1 MIPFTHLHLHTH
13 YSLLDGATRIPALMK
28 HVKENGM
35 DAVACTDHGNLYS
48 MVEFLTT
55 AQKFGVKPIIGM
67 EAYIAPGSRMD
78 RGWSRDA
85 HQDYAYHLTLL
96 ARTGTG
102 VRNLMRLSSEA
113 FLTGYYYKPRIDR
126 EILAQHS
133 EGLICLSGCA
143 SSELSDYLLSGNF
156 PQARSLAE
164 WYLQTFKS
172 NFYFEIQDN
181 GVPIQQD
188 LLAPTIDLAFRLGAP
203 VVATSDAHYLTS
215 DDSRYHDILLCIN
228 TKKTIHDKNRM
239 RFSTNQF
246 HVRSPNEMVAA
257 MPGHL
262 QAVKQSALIAASV
275 EEFYPSLGLGKRQ
288 FPSFPLPAGMTSEE
302 RLVELCWKAIQ
313 ELGSNFEE
321 LQGGLDNSISP
332 LMSSKHGDAF
342 SHGEKGRK
350 IALKMQPVRQPIPKD
365 RSKEKRMSMDGCQS
379 TSVLEDRLQHE
390 LAIIKRMGFSSYFLI
405 VWDICKFMQKS
416 RILYSARGSAC
427 GCLVAHLLRISR
439 IDPIA
444 HGLLFERF
452 IDPARSEPPDIDLD
466 IDKERRDEVIQY
478 VRKRYG
484 DDCVAHIGTFGTL
497 KARGVIKDVGR
508 AIGMDYPR
516 VAEISG
522 LIPERQYPPVTLK
535 SAFDEEPAL
544 RAIRESTPQ
553 HRHLFACAF
562 ALEGTARSAGTHAAG
577 IVIASEPLIN
587 LVPLQRLP
595 VRDKH
600 STPVISTQW
609 SMNDVE
615 RVGLLKLDLLGLR
628 NLTVLGRTVA
638 LVNERYRTCED
649 IYKLSL
655 DDQQTYSLL
664 CAGDTRGIFQ
674 VEGSGIRELLVR
686 IKPDRFSDLV
696 AIIALYRPGPLGS
709 GMVDDYVSGKHGL
722 KQPHYDH
729 PICEEIL
736 SSTYGL
742 MVFQEQIMKVL
753 HRLGGMEL
761 TRAYSCIKAIS
772 KKIPEKVKAFRE
784 EFIAGAMAN
793 VSQKLA
799 EAIFSKIEYFSGY
812 GFNLSHSTAYAY
824 LLYQTAYLKAHY
836 PVEFMASLL
845 SCEMDGSEREKFLA
859 EHINNCRE
867 MGIPILGPDINKSQY
882 HFTVESCQ
890 LRSSPPCNDPITLMN
905 VQTSACKHTS
915 MDSSKVFRATLK
927 DSKNLLTNR
936 ESFPISP
943 ADTMTAGLLPSG
955 VMPTTKID
963 KTGLITSK
971 GIDQASSAQLPLCQ
985 NKSFNHVQKILEK
998 DIMKDGCSST
1008 NSELKLLNLQPNVL
1022 AIRFGLGAIK
1032 GLGKSVVQSLIAART
1047 SPFTSINQLLKKI
1060 PLEHSQLQK
1069 LIYAGCFDELNPNR
1083 AAWLETLK
1091 KEVASAK
1098 KNARDARRGQL
1109 SLFSGMD
1116 EPDLAQA
1123 HNPSRNE
1130 HDGNHAQWLRHEKNV
1145 LGFYLTGNPLDPY
1158 YATLAALAPVRIDQL
1173 ETHPRSHK
1181 AILGCWITHIHT
1193 KNAKKSKGGPTRMA
1207 RLTLAD
1213 ASGSITAMI
1222 WPTEYAKYH
1231 TLISTDKP
1239 LFIFGHVDRS
1249 SGTLQL
1255 IIDQI
1260 TDFLMG
1266 VSLLV
1271 QGLIISNP
1279 ASELQLSAL
1288 RRVCLRHPGT
1298 VSLYFTVGS
1307 TQLKARQRIKYSP
1320 EVAAEIES
1328 IVGPGSVKFM
1338 PNVREKTDVK

>member
-1 MIPFTHLHLHTH
+1 MMTQFVHLHLHTH

-28 HVKENGM
+28 HVKANGM
-35 DAVACTDHGNLYS
+35 EAVACTDHGNLYG
-48 MVEFLTT
+48 MIEFMSN
-55 AQKFGVKPIIGM
+55 AKYFGVKPIIGM
-67 EAYIAPGSRMD
+67 EAYVAPNSRMD
-78 RGWSRDA
+78 RNWSRDA
-85 HQDYAYHLTLL
+85 AQDYAYHLTLL
-96 ARTGTG
+96 ARSGSG
-102 VRNLMRLSSEA
+102 VRNLMRLSSRA
-113 FLTGYYYKPRIDR
+113 FLEGYYYKPRIDR

-143 SSELSDYLLSGNF
+143 SSQLSDYLMAGNTE
-156 PQARSLAE
+156 ATRELAE
-164 WYLQTFKS
+164 WYLNTFKS
-172 NFYFEIQDN
+172 NFFFEIQDN
-181 GVPIQQD
+181 GVSIQQD
-188 LLAPTIDLAFRLGAP
+188 LIAPTCDLAARLGVP
-203 VVATSDAHYLTS
+203 VVATSDAHYLTQ
-215 DDSRYHDILLCIN
+215 DDAKYHDILLCIN

-246 HVRSPNEMVAA
+246 HVRSPAEMYAA
-257 MPGHL
+257 MPAHVGAL
-262 QAVKQSALIAASV
+262 KQSAIIAESV

-288 FPSFPLPAGMTSEE
+288 FPLFPLPPNQTADEKLSNLCFQAGASLSVDAME
-302 RLVELCWKAIQ
+302 RL
-313 ELGSNFEE
+313 S
-321 LQGGLDNSISP
+321 
-332 LMSSKHGDAF
+332 
-342 SHGEKGRK
+342 
-350 IALKMQPVRQPIPKD
+350 
-365 RSKEKRMSMDGCQS
+365 
-379 TSVLEDRLQHE
+379 HE
-390 LAIIKRMGFSSYFLI
+390 LEIIKRMGFSSYFLI
-405 VWDICKFMQKS
+405 VWDICKFMQKTG
-416 RILYSARGSAC
+416 ILYSARGSAC
-427 GCLVAHLLRISR
+427 GCLVAYLLRISR

-544 RAIRESTPQ
+544 HSIRQSTPQ

-595 VRDKH
+595 ARDKH
-600 STPVISTQW
+600 SEPVISTQW
-609 SMNDVE
+609 GMNDVE

-628 NLTVLGRTVA
+628 NLTVLGRTMG
-638 LVNERYRTCED
+638 LVSSRFGECED
-649 IYKLSL
+649 IYRLSL
-655 DDQQTYSLL
+655 EDIETYRLL
-664 CAGDTRGIFQ
+664 CSGDTRGIFQ
-674 VEGSGIRELLVR
+674 IEGQGIRELLVR
-686 IKPDRFSDLV
+686 IRPDRFSDLV
-696 AIIALYRPGPLGS
+696 AILALYRPGPLGS

-722 KQPHYDH
+722 KVPHYDH

-753 HRLGGMEL
+753 YRLGGMEL

-784 EFIAGAMAN
+784 EFVSGALTN
-793 VSQKLA
+793 VPQKLA
-799 EAIFSKIEYFSGY
+799 EAIFSKIEHFSGY
-812 GFNLSHSTAYAY
+812 GFNLSHATSYAL

-867 MGIPILGPDINKSQY
+867 MGITILGPDINKSQY

-890 LRSSPPCNDPITLMN
+890 VLENQLNDNSTTSFLHAQKIPNCGKPSLVGDSVEHLTELNKYELMQFPLQETQAQRFNDKHMKMDGCFLTSSSPLICPNMK
-905 VQTSACKHTS
+905 S
-915 MDSSKVFRATLK
+915 
-927 DSKNLLTNR
+927 
-936 ESFPISP
+936 
-943 ADTMTAGLLPSG
+943 
-955 VMPTTKID
+955 D

-971 GIDQASSAQLPLCQ
+971 GIDKVQSTGLLQRSTPQTSITIQMTTSMDLKKLSEKSRDFVSLPS
-985 NKSFNHVQKILEK
+985 KS
-998 DIMKDGCSST
+998 
-1008 NSELKLLNLQPNVL
+1008 

-1047 SPFTSINQLLKKI
+1047 SPFASIRQLLSRM
-1060 PLEHSQLQK
+1060 PLERSQIQK
-1069 LIYAGCFDELNPNR
+1069 LIYAGCFDEINPDR
-1083 AAWLETLK
+1083 AALLETLK
-1091 KEVASAK
+1091 REVATAK
-1098 KNARDARRGQL
+1098 KAAKDIRRGQP

-1116 EPDLAQA
+1116 EPDDAQA
-1123 HNPSRNE
+1123 YNSSRDEYNGK
-1130 HDGNHAQWLRHEKNV
+1130 DAQWLRHEKVV
-1145 LGFYLTGNPLDPY
+1145 LGFYLSGHPLDPY
-1158 YATLAALAPVRIDQL
+1158 FAILAQLAPVRIDQL
-1173 ETHPRSHK
+1173 ESYPRSHK
-1181 AILGCWITHIHT
+1181 VILGCWISHIHT
-1193 KNAKKSKGGPTRMA
+1193 KNAKKSRDGPTRMA
-1207 RLTLAD
+1207 RLTIAD
-1213 ASGSITAMI
+1213 CSGSITAMI

-1231 TLISTDKP
+1231 SLISTDQP
-1239 LFIFGHVDRS
+1239 LFIFGHIDKSRD
-1249 SGTLQL
+1249 TLQL

-1260 TDFLMG
+1260 SSFDEG

-1271 QGLIISNP
+1271 QGLMITNP
-1279 ASELQLSAL
+1279 SSELQLSAL
-1288 RRVCLRHPGT
+1288 RRVCLRNPGT
-1298 VSLYFTVGS
+1298 VSLYFTVGE

-1328 IVGPGSVKFM
+1328 IVGPGSVRFM
-1338 PNVREKTDVK
+1338 SNVREKV